1 MAYKRLKL
9 NNTMQEA
16 FSVIYEDINSL
27 AYLATKECELS
38 QNLKEIDRIKNN
50 IKQNI
55 KAIEFLTT
63 TQN

>member
-38 QNLKEIDRIKNN
+38 HNQKEINRIKNN